1 MNNQSVSEGLPRS
14 GLIAIV
20 GRPNVGKSTLLNHL
34 VEQKISITSRKPQTT
49 RHNITGIKTIGET
62 QMVFIDTPGI
72 HLGQERALNRYMN
85 RAASS
90 ALNDVDVVLFVV
102 DQNHWT
108 DDDENVLR
116 QVNQSGAVV
125 IVVINK
131 VDQLG
136 NKDGLLP
143 AIEKLSKELP
153 RAEIVPVSALSGKN
167 LDLLEKLIVDAMPSG
182 EHLYPDDQVTDRSV
196 RFLSAEIIREKITR
210 QLGAELPYQITVEIE
225 DFKQEAHLATIHA
238 LVLVERDGQKKILI
252 GEKGSRLKSI
262 GQQARIDMEKMLET
276 KVMLKIWVKVKSGW
290 SDDDRALRSLGYES

>member
-1 MNNQSVSEGLPRS
+1 MNNKSLSEESFRS
-14 GLIAIV
+14 GFIAIV

-49 RHNITGIKTIGET
+49 RHNITGIKTVGVT
-62 QMVFIDTPGI
+62 QMIFIDTPGI

-108 DDDENVLR
+108 EEDENVLR
-116 QVNQSGAVV
+116 QVSQSSAVV

-136 NKDGLLP
+136 NKDSLLP
-143 AIEKLSKELP
+143 AIEKLSTDLP
-153 RAEIVPVSALSGKN
+153 RAEIVPVSALNGKN
-167 LDLLEKLIVDAMPSG
+167 LDLLEKLIVDAMPPG

-210 QLGAELPYQITVEIE
+210 QLGAELPYQIAVEIE
-225 DFKQEAHLATIHA
+225 DFKQESHLVTIHA

-252 GEKGSRLKSI
+252 GEKGARLKSI
-262 GQQARIDMEKMLET
+262 GQQSRIDMEKMLET

-290 SDDDRALRSLGYES
+290 SDDERALRSLGYEG

>member
-1 MNNQSVSEGLPRS
+1 MNNKSLSKGSSRS
-14 GLIAIV
+14 GFIAIV

-49 RHNITGIKTIGET
+49 RHNITGIKTVGAT

-72 HLGQERALNRYMN
+72 HLGQERAINRYMN

-108 DDDENVLR
+108 EEDENVLR
-116 QVNQSGAVV
+116 QVNQCGAVV

-131 VDQLG
+131 VDQVG
-136 NKDGLLP
+136 NKDSLLP

-153 RAEIVPVSALSGKN
+153 RAEIIPVSALNGKN
-167 LDLLEKLIVDAMPSG
+167 LDRLEKLIADAMPSG

-210 QLGAELPYQITVEIE
+210 QLGAELPYQVAVEIE
-225 DFKQEAHLATIHA
+225 DFKQEANLVTIHA

-252 GEKGSRLKSI
+252 GEKGARLKNI
-262 GQQARIDMEKMLET
+262 GQQARIDMEKMLDT

-290 SDDDRALRSLGYES
+290 SDDERALRSLGYEG